1 MGGVTTLKRPLGVII
16 ISYIFAFSS
25 MLLLFSAIFY
35 DADTDS
41 IRSIAERFALP
52 NIPEQLMRAIVALFS
67 LVMVYS
73 YIQLKKW
80 GFWTMVAYLVYFGMI
95 SSLLVNNQ
103 THLPYIVNMLPSL
116 AMLAYTIYVRKAFFN
131 QSNFQHQNN

>member
-1 MGGVTTLKRPLGVII
+1 
-16 ISYIFAFSS
+16 

>member
-1 MGGVTTLKRPLGVII
+1 MKRPLGVII
-16 ISYIFAFSS
+16 ISYLFGFSS

-41 IRSIAERFALP
+41 MRSIAERFALP
-52 NIPEQLMRAIVALFS
+52 NIPEQLMRGIVALFS
-67 LVMVYS
+67 LVMVYG

-95 SSLLVNNQ
+95 SSLLVNHQ
-103 THLPYIVNMLPSL
+103 TQLPYIVNMLPSL

-131 QSNFQHQNN
+131 PSNFQH